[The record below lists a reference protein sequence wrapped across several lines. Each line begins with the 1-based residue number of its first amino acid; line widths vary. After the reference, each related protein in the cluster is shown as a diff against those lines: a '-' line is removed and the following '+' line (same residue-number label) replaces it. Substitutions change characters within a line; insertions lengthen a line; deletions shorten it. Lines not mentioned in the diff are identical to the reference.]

1 MVFSG
6 LPFLFFFLAAVLLID
21 RILPKRFKNFFLLI
35 ANLFF
40 YAYGEPVYVLL
51 MMGSII
57 VNYILGMAIEKS
69 KGTFAKRT
77 WLIGGV
83 VINLAALGVFKY
95 LGFTFDLLRHIP
107 IFSSLPEASI
117 VLPIGISFYTFQAMS
132 YVIDVYRGDC
142 KAAKSFVNFAAYIS
156 LFPQLIAGPIVRY
169 RDVYAQI
176 EDRTESMAAFAS
188 GVRLFTI
195 GLAKKVLLA
204 NQLGILWTTVSQKG
218 SSAGTAALWLG
229 LAAYILQL
237 YFDFCGYS
245 EMAQGLG
252 KMLGFDFMANF
263 NYPYISESVTEFW
276 RRWHISLSSWFRDYV
291 YIPLGGNRRGKARQ
305 CFNIM
310 VVWSLTGI
318 WHGAGL
324 NFLVWG
330 FFYGVVLILEK
341 LFLGNVLKKLP
352 KAVRH
357 IYTMLIVMI
366 SFLFFASESFG
377 AAADYLSGMFT
388 LSASELSL
396 IVPWLPTVA
405 VGAVCSTPLGA
416 SLWRKHENKPFMV
429 YLEAAL
435 CLGALLLCTA
445 QLVSDSY
452 NPFLY
457 FRF

>member
-57 VNYILGMAIEKS
+57 VNYILGIAIEKCRG
-69 KGTFAKRT
+69 KAAKRT

-95 LGFTFDLLRHIP
+95 LGFTFDLLRNIP

-142 KAAKSFVNFAAYIS
+142 GAAKSFVNFAAYIS

-176 EDRTESMAAFAS
+176 EDRSESMAAFAS

-341 LFLGNVLKKLP
+341 LFWGNVLKKLP

-377 AAADYLSGMFT
+377 AAADYLSGMFH

-416 SLWRKHENKPFMV
+416 NIWRRFENKPFMV
-429 YLEAAL
+429 YVEAAL

>member
-57 VNYILGMAIEKS
+57 VNYILGMAIEKCR
-69 KGTFAKRT
+69 GTFAKRT

-142 KAAKSFVNFAAYIS
+142 GAAKSFVNFAAYIS

-176 EDRTESMAAFAS
+176 EDRRESMAAFAS

-388 LSASELSL
+388 LRASGLCL

-416 SLWRKHENKPFMV
+416 SIWRKFEGKPVMV
-429 YLEAAL
+429 YVEAAL